1 MPDTTYTKK
10 MKKLPETVIIEDEP
24 ESLNLLVK
32 LIDDSGLLKVAGM
45 TTDPTT
51 AEALICNMNPDL
63 VFLDIRM
70 PGKDGFQIIDD
81 LRKRIEVLPYFVF
94 TTAYNEFAI
103 KAFEY
108 AAFDYLL
115 KPIEPDRLVGT
126 IYRFMERKASGERQK
141 NELLIESFRKL
152 LFRNASGIVVIDPA
166 EVIHVKADGNY
177 SVFLLTDEKIETV
190 TSLLHKVE
198 SQLPPEKFFRV
209 SRSAIINLDY
219 LKRINTR
226 QQHCL
231 LRKDGT
237 EYRVEISHD
246 RIKELIDIMK
256 MH

>member
-1 MPDTTYTKK
+1 
-10 MKKLPETVIIEDEP
+10 MKLLPEAVIIEDEP

-32 LIDDSGLLKVAGM
+32 LIGDSGLLKVAGM
-45 TTDPTT
+45 TTDPSA
-51 AEALICNMNPDL
+51 AEDLICSMKPDL

-81 LRKRIEVLPYFVF
+81 LRRRNEKLPYFVF
-94 TTAYNEFAI
+94 TTAFDEFAI

-115 KPIEPDRLVGT
+115 KPIDPDRLAGT
-126 IYRFMERKASGERQK
+126 IRRFMERSVSGEKQN
-141 NELLIESFRKL
+141 NELLFDSFKKL
-152 LFRNASGIVVIDPA
+152 IFKNASGIVVIDPA

-177 SVFLLTDEKIETV
+177 SIFVLTDEKIETV

-226 QQHCL
+226 QQYCL
-231 LRKDGT
+231 LRKDRA
-237 EYRVEISHD
+237 EYRIDISHD
-246 RIKELIDIMK
+246 RIKELIELMRTR
-256 MH
+256 

>member
-1 MPDTTYTKK
+1 MRL
-10 MKKLPETVIIEDEP
+10 LPETVIIEDEP
-24 ESLNLLVK
+24 ESLNLLAK
-32 LIDDSGLLKVAGM
+32 LISDTGLVKVAGM
-45 TTDPTT
+45 TTDPSA
-51 AEALICNMNPDL
+51 AEDLICSMNPDL

-81 LRKRIEVLPYFVF
+81 LRKRTEILPYFVF
-94 TTAYNEFAI
+94 TTAFNEFAL

-126 IYRFMERKASGERQK
+126 IRRFMERSVTGEKQK
-141 NELLIESFRKL
+141 NELLIESCRKL

-177 SVFLLTDEKIETV
+177 SVFILTDEKIETV

-198 SQLPPEKFFRV
+198 SQLPQEKFFRV

-231 LRKDGT
+231 LRKDGK
-237 EYRVEISHD
+237 EYRIEISRD
-246 RIKELIDIMK
+246 RIKELIELMRLR
-256 MH
+256 